1 MTYRSRLTPTSSGA
15 RVRLTERDLA
25 WFAAIHRHGALPAS
39 YLHAFTAH
47 MHRDRSCTKR
57 RLTNLFHESD
67 TTHGGPYLSRPP
79 QQTRT
84 IDARYQE
91 AVYDLT
97 PASQMA
103 LGERDLTTG
112 KAAPTSTV
120 HWWHDLYTNCI
131 SASFELECLKSDRYS
146 FMAHGALAERLG
158 HDFRFQ
164 VAGRQLIPDRV
175 FALRNNQTRKARI
188 CFLEMDCATEPIRST
203 QSGRKTIAR
212 TIQQYRKLIGSGAYR
227 RELKTQMS
235 ALALTV
241 ATSRMRMEQMI
252 KEVAAQASCGA
263 NSYMLFRTLEISGF
277 SLKPLNPIPKRT
289 LGSWY
294 LAGLAP
300 VFILK

>member
-57 RLTNLFHESD
+57 RLTNLFHEPD
-67 TTHGGPYLSRPP
+67 TAHGGPYLSRPP

-97 PASQMA
+97 PASRMA
-103 LGERDLTTG
+103 LAERDLTTG

-131 SASFELECLKSDRYS
+131 SACFELECLKSERYS
-146 FMAHGALAERLG
+146 FMAHGALAERLD

-164 VAGRQLIPDRV
+164 VAGRRLIPDRV
-175 FALRNNQTRKARI
+175 FALRDNQARKARI
-188 CFLEMDCATEPIRST
+188 CFLEMDCATEPLLST
-203 QSGRKTIAR
+203 RCDRKTIAR
-212 TIQQYRKLIGSGAYR
+212 TIHQYRELIGLGVYQHT
-227 RELKTQMS
+227 LKTQMAAA
-235 ALALTV
+235 ALIVT
-241 ATSRMRMEQMI
+241 TSQSRMERMTQFLTKKLKNRTNNYI
-252 KEVAAQASCGA
+252 LF
-263 NSYMLFRTLEISGF
+263 NSFGF
-277 SLKPLNPIPKRT
+277 SKINNRPPKFVDTSFLKFWTRIKMKQFT
-289 LGSWY
+289 M
-294 LAGLAP
+294 
-300 VFILK
+300 F